1 MEKIQTDFS
10 FKSLS
15 FRILLL
21 QPIPGKRQRLP
32 AADGVKPPL
41 GPQARSLLSST
52 ANAQLLLTGT
62 TATGQL
68 ASKAL
73 L

>member
-10 FKSLS
+10 FKSSS

-21 QPIPGKRQRLP
+21 QPIPGKRLP

>member
-10 FKSLS
+10 FKSSS
-15 FRILLL
+15 FRILL

-52 ANAQLLLTGT
+52 ANTQLLLTGT